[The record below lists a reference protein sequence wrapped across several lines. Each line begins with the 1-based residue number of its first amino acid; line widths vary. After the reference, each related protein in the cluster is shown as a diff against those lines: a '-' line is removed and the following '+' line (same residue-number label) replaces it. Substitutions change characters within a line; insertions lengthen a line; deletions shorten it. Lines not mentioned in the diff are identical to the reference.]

1 MTEQPDDREP
11 PELQDTAERSALPL
25 PVPGSD
31 EDTAGQGSPAEGSAD
46 EPAPIEDPET
56 EVAPADQSDDSPAD
70 QADDSPAD
78 KSAAVEEPP
87 EAEAPA
93 DGDAPAGFGA
103 EPTSPPSFAPPP
115 FGAEAADEGMRP
127 EILVGAAFL
136 GGVALAFLIKRLGS

>member
-1 MTEQPDDREP
+1 VTEQPDDREP

-31 EDTAGQGSPAEGSAD
+31 EETAGQGPPAEGSAD

-56 EVAPADQSDDSPAD
+56 EIAPADDGPAD

-78 KSAAVEEPP
+78 KAAAVEEPP
-87 EAEAPA
+87 EASAPSH
-93 DGDAPAGFGA
+93 GDAPAGFGA
-103 EPTSPPSFAPPP
+103 EPTSPPSFTPPP